1 MSKCYKKFGSNDVFY
16 NTIKAHPENEFF
28 VYNSTVYYNE
38 QPRIQGAF
46 TASVPAGIHAAAA
59 IDATAKAGNISLYEL
74 NVDREGDTGPE
85 SIYPFITKAGSLM
98 SFKTITDSSFNTD
111 FKFGDTLTA
120 AYPLSAS
127 IHRRLFSHNAA
138 FRNSDYLSNRDFH
151 LSTTGSALKNAM
163 NNYRVLS
170 PLYNFSRYEEE
181 NSGTSEALNLIS
193 IPSIFYGS
201 SIKKG
206 SVDLRFYIT
215 GTLVGRLQDDNR
227 NGELI
232 QVGPVGSEGS
242 GNVAGVVLYNEGFVL
257 LTGSW
262 DLADGANTIDYNND
276 GTPVTS
282 SWLYYAVG
290 ANDDVP
296 RDAVNDPGAGY
307 RSSAS
312 YNLSFEGTSYTP
324 VVTMLAHSEK
334 AEHNHSNNPTYL
346 TAGQSASLTPYS
358 SSYLFRENDLT
369 IKNIV
374 SSSYEDPE
382 PCFDK
387 LTYISKV
394 GIYDEQQNLIAVA
407 SLASPVK
414 KKEDQN
420 YTFKLKVDL

>member
-28 VYNSTVYYNE
+28 IYNSAVYHNK
-38 QPRIQGAF
+38 QPRIEGAF
-46 TASVPAGIHAAAA
+46 TASVPAGIHAAPAEGA
-59 IDATAKAGNISLYEL
+59 IAKAGNISLYEL

-98 SFKTITDSSFNTD
+98 SFKTITDTSFNRD
-111 FKFGDTLTA
+111 FEFGDTLTG

-127 IHRRLFSHNAA
+127 IHRRLFSHNSA
-138 FRNSDYLSNRDFH
+138 FRSSDYTSNVDFA

-163 NNYRVLS
+163 NDYRILS
-170 PLYNFSRYEEE
+170 PLFDFSRYESE
-181 NSGTSEALNLIS
+181 NNGTGEALNLIS

-206 SVDLRFYIT
+206 TVDLRFYIT

-232 QVGPVGSEGS
+232 QVGPTGSVGS

-276 GTPVTS
+276 STPVTS

-290 ANDDVP
+290 ANDDIP
-296 RDAVNDPGAGY
+296 RDADDEPGSGY

-312 YNLSFEGTSYTP
+312 YNFSFEGTSYTP

-334 AEHNHSNNPTYL
+334 AEQNHSNNPTYL
-346 TAGQSASLTPYS
+346 TIGQSASLTPYS
-358 SSYLFRENDLT
+358 SSYLFKENDLT
-369 IKNIV
+369 IKNTI

-387 LTYISKV
+387 QTFISQI
-394 GIYDEQQNLIAVA
+394 GIYDEQQNLIAIA
-407 SLASPVK
+407 SLANPVK